1 MGTAVPALT
10 SANVSLYADRAT
22 HLGRLVGAA
31 WTLGRPDAG
40 PAFARLRP
48 KAHMLGFAGHFSTKS
63 RRYSTTLGA
72 LRAARRPAAR
82 SGIRVITPDD
92 YDRGAHLDHDPDDD
106 TTTLVL
112 TGVWA
117 YVGSGW
123 NTASDAEL
131 AMQAAAA
138 GRARSAPTTPPA
150 PSL

>member
-1 MGTAVPALT
+1 MGTPVPPL
-10 SANVSLYADRAT
+10 SAGIVSMYADRGT
-22 HLGRLVGAA
+22 HLGRLIGAA
-31 WTLGRPDAG
+31 WNLGRPEAG

-72 LRAARRPAAR
+72 LRAARRPTSR
-82 SGIRVITPDD
+82 SGVRVITPDD
-92 YDRGAHLDHDPDDD
+92 FDRGVHLDHDPDDD

-112 TGVWA
+112 AGRWA

-131 AMQAAAA
+131 AMQSAAAA
-138 GRARSAPTTPPA
+138 RSRREAARANA
-150 PSL
+150 